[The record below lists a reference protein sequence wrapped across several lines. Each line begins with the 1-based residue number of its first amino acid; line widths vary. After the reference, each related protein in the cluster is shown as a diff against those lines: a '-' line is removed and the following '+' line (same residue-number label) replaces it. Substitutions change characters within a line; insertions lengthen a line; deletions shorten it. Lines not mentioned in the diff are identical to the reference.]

1 MNANLD
7 HFPKYVD
14 EHKVPHYWQ
23 INTESQDRTVGIVYS
38 FGKKVVTRR
47 PSSRYKTGTNR
58 SVRFAKLY

>member
-47 PSSRYKTGTNR
+47 PSSRYKTGNE
-58 SVRFAKLY
+58 